1 MLIACLISMALI
13 TPSCGAA
20 PTKDWAQL
28 LRAQACPDDVKLG
41 QLLPRDRI
49 QIRVFGEDDL
59 SGEYEITPASTLMF
73 PLIGEVKIENM
84 GCDDLSRELT
94 KRLGAQYLRNPHV
107 TCLTLSQT
115 KTIITVD
122 GMVQKPGSIEFRS
135 KIRLTDAIAQSG
147 GLTVRA
153 ASNSVVITRKNDDG
167 TTRPTVV
174 PYQDI
179 VEGEETYNPC
189 LFPGDIIF
197 VPEVVF

>member
-1 MLIACLISMALI
+1 MCVGLSA
-13 TPSCGAA
+13 SCGPP
-20 PTKDWAQL
+20 PTKDWAKL

-41 QLLPRDRI
+41 QLAPRDRI
-49 QIRVFGEDDL
+49 QIRVFGEDKL

-84 GCDDLSRELT
+84 GCDDLSKELT
-94 KRLGAQYLRNPHV
+94 RQLAAKYLRNPHV

-122 GMVQKPGSIEFRS
+122 GMVQKPGSIEFYS
-135 KIRLTDAIAQSG
+135 QIRLTDAIAQSG
-147 GLTVRA
+147 GLNVRA
-153 ASNSVVITRKNDDG
+153 ASNSVVITRKNNDG
-167 TTRPTVV
+167 TTKPTVV

-179 VEGEETYNPC
+179 VAGEETFNPC